1 MIEIEVVHEGR
12 SEVEMIVRTEVVHEG
27 MSEVQERVVRTEV
40 FLA

>member
-12 SEVEMIVRTEVVHEG
+12 SEVERVVRSGVVHEG

-40 FLA
+40 CP